1 MHIALTARQL
11 AELEGIAKQSLPNE
25 SCALLLGKENN
36 VVEVLPIANAGLS
49 VVSFTIPPEEL
60 LQAYRLAESK
70 NLEVMGI
77 FHSHPSVP
85 APSRTDEKYMEINPV
100 VWLIYSTT
108 QNRFGAWVFDD
119 RVREVEMVVKA

>member
-1 MHIALTARQL
+1 M
-11 AELEGIAKQSLPNE
+11 
-25 SCALLLGKENN
+25 
-36 VVEVLPIANAGLS
+36 
-49 VVSFTIPPEEL
+49 VSFTIPPEEL
-60 LQAYRLAESK
+60 LQVYRLAESK

-77 FHSHPSVP
+77 FHSHPSTP

-108 QNRFGAWVFDD
+108 QHRFGAWVFDD